1 MQQSR
6 NIPVFYI
13 PPTVVNK
20 VAASFTKLEQFCFP
34 IDFSP
39 TKKSY
44 NGKRRRQLVG
54 EK

>member
-6 NIPVFYI
+6 NIPIFYI

-39 TKKSY
+39 RKKVTMGRGVA
-44 NGKRRRQLVG
+44 N
-54 EK
+54 